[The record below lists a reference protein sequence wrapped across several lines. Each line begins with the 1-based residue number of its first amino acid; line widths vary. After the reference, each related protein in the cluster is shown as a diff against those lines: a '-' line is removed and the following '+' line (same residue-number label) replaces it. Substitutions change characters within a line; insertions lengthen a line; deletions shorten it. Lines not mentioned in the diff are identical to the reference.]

1 MTTRNDTSQEALPRK
16 PEIGLLRVHIFGG
29 AGTGKKTLAEA
40 LSRTRP
46 TWEVTPVS
54 GGEDDPDRLVAAAL
68 SADRVV
74 LLTRPGPL
82 PDGSGHGRLLA
93 MLNLPRVVLAVTAM
107 DMVDFDQGEFEA
119 RVAAFLDA
127 HAQLSLT
134 SIVAVPVSGIDGAEN
149 LVGPSDRTPWYSGP
163 ALLDAVDVSATD
175 AGAGT
180 DDAPAPERSA
190 TPEADQFETRILWLS
205 DKPLVSG
212 RQYRITLG
220 STEALSTPERP
231 KYRLDTHTLQQLA
244 ARTLTRWDVGVV
256 NIALDRTAGFR
267 PYTEDARLGR
277 FLLRDRDTDAI
288 AGVGL
293 VHFALRRSTNVRLQ
307 SLAVNPTARAG
318 LKGHKPCVLWFTGLS
333 GAGKST
339 VSNLVEHA
347 LNENGCHTILL
358 DGDNV
363 RHGLNRDLGF
373 TEADRAENIRRI
385 AEVARLMT
393 DAGLIVLVSFI
404 SPFAAERRMAR
415 ELVGGDQFVEIFVDA
430 PLKVAESRDVKGL
443 YRKARRGEIKNFT
456 GIDSPYEA
464 PESPDLH
471 LRTGE
476 SSAPECAEE
485 VLRLLGARE
494 ITP

>member
-1 MTTRNDTSQEALPRK
+1 MTTRKNMSQDALTEDR
-16 PEIGLLRVHIFGG
+16 EVGLLRVHVFGG
-29 AGTGKKTLAEA
+29 AGTGKTTLAGA
-40 LSRTRP
+40 LGRVRP
-46 TWEVTPVS
+46 ELRVSPVS
-54 GGEDDPDRLVAAAL
+54 GAENDPDRLVAAAL
-68 SADRVV
+68 DADRLV

-93 MLNLPRVVLAVTAM
+93 MLNLPRIILAVTAM
-107 DMVDFDQGEFEA
+107 DMVDFDQGEFET

-127 HAQLSLT
+127 HAQLSQT
-134 SIVAVPVSGIDGAEN
+134 SIVAVPVSGIGGGEN
-149 LVGPSDRTPWYSGP
+149 LVKLSDRTPWYSGP
-163 ALLDAVDVSATD
+163 TLLQAIEDAIEANP
-175 AGAGT
+175 AGT
-180 DDAPAPERSA
+180 DSAPA
-190 TPEADQFETRILWLS
+190 TTADQFETRILWLS
-205 DKPLVSG
+205 DKPMVSG

-220 STEALSTPERP
+220 ATEALSTPERP
-231 KYRLDTHTLQQLA
+231 KYRLDTHTLQRLA

-256 NIALDRTAGFR
+256 NIALDQGVRFR

-277 FLLRDRDTDAI
+277 FLLRERDTDEI

-293 VHFALRRSTNVRLQ
+293 IHFALRRSTNVRLQ
-307 SLAVNPTARAG
+307 SLAVDPDARAS

-347 LNENGCHTILL
+347 LNEKGCHTILL

-415 ELVGGDQFVEIFVDA
+415 ELVGEDQFVEIFVDA
-430 PLKVAESRDVKGL
+430 PLEVVESRDVKGL
-443 YRKARRGEIKNFT
+443 YEKARRGEIKNFT

-476 SSAPECAEE
+476 FSPGQCADE
-485 VLRLLGARE
+485 VLKLLGSRE
-494 ITP
+494 VTS